1 MGLTKGSDGV
11 LCIQESQLASPV
23 AKRKPSKR
31 AAKTAIARIPQKHG
45 GALLAGGVPGNKGG
59 TGRPPN
65 WLRDWCDELLA
76 NEKAK
81 QQVEEILQD
90 KDHQAYHQ
98 MWKAVSER
106 AAGKPS
112 MSLEVKGEVT
122 HKHQIWKFGDN
133 EVAF

>member
-1 MGLTKGSDGV
+1 MPKQKATKSTKQST
-11 LCIQESQLASPV
+11 IT
-23 AKRKPSKR
+23 K
-31 AAKTAIARIPQKHG
+31 IPQPG
-45 GALLAGGVPGNKGG
+45 GRGALNSGGTPGNRGG

-65 WLRDWCDELLA
+65 WLRDWCDDLLA
-76 NEKAK
+76 NAKAK
-81 QQVEEILQD
+81 KQVETILQNNE
-90 KDHQAYHQ
+90 HPAYHQ

-112 MSLEVKGEVT
+112 MSVEVKGEVT